1 MSKYNLFVL
10 AIIFCAYL
18 TGCNPQS
25 KDLEVKIKY
34 DHLCVFTDNPKTRYG
49 FDNSIIIS
57 TGKIDH
63 TREFKCNYEQLYKN
77 GLLPVD
83 EQSCIKIPINIFEK
97 NVVYEI
103 TLEINKIYHRSIC
116 VVDSKK
122 NLVIK
127 YIDPG
132 KSKCD

>member
-1 MSKYNLFVL
+1 MNKYALFVF
-10 AIIFCAYL
+10 IIILAYL
-18 TGCNPQS
+18 IGCNPQS
-25 KDLEVKIKY
+25 KNLEVKLKQGY
-34 DHLCVFTDNPKTRYG
+34 LCVFTNNSKTRYG
-49 FDNSIIIS
+49 YDNSIVVS

-63 TREFKCNYEQLYKN
+63 TREFQSNYEQLYKN

-103 TLEINKIYHRSIC
+103 TLETNKIYHRIIC

-127 YIDPG
+127 YIDHG